1 MTIVRTAAILQCT
14 DREAAV
20 QRFQKL
26 FDAPPMLEFPIDDWN
41 VNVAVFPG
49 ISVISG
55 DQSALSVLATLRAT
69 AFVDSLSGT
78 KSMLLRTGW
87 TMEGSFGT
95 GASLLARDPDGNL
108 LEFVET
114 PITD

>member
-1 MTIVRTAAILQCT
+1 VTILRTAAIVQCS

-20 QRFQKL
+20 QRYQTL
-26 FDAPPMLEFPIDDWN
+26 FGAPPILEFPIDDWN
-41 VNVAVFPG
+41 VKVAVFPG
-49 ISVISG
+49 ISVVSG
-55 DQSALSVLATLRAT
+55 EPSALSALASLRAT
-69 AFVDSLSGT
+69 VFVDSLSES
-78 KSMLLRTGW
+78 KAVLRRTGW